1 MTQRALPNKFHAA
14 LNLYRLS
21 VKANRR
27 YHPAFNGVFAAF
39 LSRYVI
45 MEINRERTYANVS
58 NISGKIVNFAEFYPL
73 LIVIATVATTAAALL
88 YLFINFSFLYSRSS
102 SDFFHLCP

>member
-21 VKANRR
+21 VKRTA
-27 YHPAFNGVFAAF
+27 GITLLLTVFSLLF
-39 LSRYVI
+39 CPGYVI

-88 YLFINFSFLYSRSS
+88 
-102 SDFFHLCP
+102 